1 MDTRKRFKDVRAKI
15 KKDVFDIDEKG
26 KPLVKINI
34 TDADSLLSVYNDDG
48 LEIISGETA
57 KFIENMTKPIPA
69 KQEIHLQISCEKYT
83 PDKEKK
89 YKSAI
94 TNYYINE
101 FAHRDMKLK
110 RNTIL
115 SSVLLLSSIVAFML
129 FYFLSAITTPR
140 IILDLLEIFA
150 WVLAWEAVDQFFLQR
165 YLIKFDQLK
174 ALQIIYA
181 KISFRKLGADVV
193 VLAEHNEQKSNL
205 NFTKSFLAKN
215 SKNKDVK

>member
-1 MDTRKRFKDVRAKI
+1 MNTKKRFKDVRAKI
-15 KKDVFDIDEKG
+15 KSDVFDLDENG
-26 KPLVKINI
+26 NPLVKINI

-48 LEIISGETA
+48 LEIISNDTA
-57 KFIENMTKPIPA
+57 KFIENMTKPIPR
-69 KQEIHLQISCEKYT
+69 KQEIHLQISCEQYT
-83 PDKEKK
+83 ADKEQK

-101 FAHRDMKLK
+101 FAHRDMKL
-110 RNTIL
+110 RHNTII
-115 SSVLLLSSIVAFML
+115 SCVLLLSAIVSFMLYYFLGSIV
-129 FYFLSAITTPR
+129 TPR

-181 KISFRKLGADVV
+181 KISFRKLGSDVV
-193 VLAEHNEQKSNL
+193 VLAEHNEQKSSIQL
-205 NFTKSFLAKN
+205 NKSFN
-215 SKNKDVK
+215 SKK